1 MSRIAI
7 GWEEGFYHL
16 VTVAFTLYRSLLLS
30 SSVRNRC
37 LLPGLTRS
45 RCPPSFSPG
54 LAERRFA
61 QAYLQGESSHG
72 PIPGVIRI

>member
-1 MSRIAI
+1 MGGGFLSSCNSRIHVVSIPFAVFF
-7 GWEEGFYHL
+7 GQ
-16 VTVAFTLYRSLLLS
+16 
-30 SSVRNRC
+30 NPM

-72 PIPGVIRI
+72 PIPGVIRN